1 MSAGGGGASVSGS
14 RGVQVGDHNVQ
25 TNVEVDAAQLPPAQ
39 MVADA
44 AGASVH
50 NLPSAS
56 GVFIGRDLTQLG
68 GLLAGGAGGV
78 AVGQAVVYGLG
89 GIGKTELVLHY
100 ARAYADRY
108 RLVWWVTAD
117 SPENVGLGLAELT
130 RRLHPVATLTDAQA
144 WAVGWL
150 QANQGW
156 LLILDNVEAVEDI
169 TDLLGQ
175 VTGRGHVVVTTR
187 RDLGRAS
194 WARLRLSPLR
204 LGVLDRAASVAILAE
219 LTGLTDA
226 AAADHLAADL
236 GDLPLALE
244 QAAAYISQHH
254 GLDFDGYRALLADR
268 FTRVAGD
275 SGHGSTAQRTIV
287 SIWQVTMNAIRD
299 RSMLAD
305 RVMRVLGWLA
315 PDGLPEDVLLPL
327 AEDSADLSDALAL
340 LASYSMISRNSG
352 SVSVHRLVQ
361 AIARSEAPP
370 DGLNDAI
377 RLLDAALPDDP
388 IRNIAGWPR
397 WNALLPHIDTALNH
411 LPGMHDNA
419 AALHIGDRMATYR
432 QFQGQVVTAITA
444 FEQVLTD
451 SLRLLGDHHPS
462 TLTTRNN
469 LAGAYHAAGRVGEA
483 ITAYEQLLIDRQ
495 QVLGGDHPSTLTTRN
510 NLAVVYQAAG
520 RVGEAITAFEHLLTD
535 FRRVLGEDHPSTLT
549 TRNNL
554 ASTYRSAGRV
564 GEATIAF
571 EQLLTHSRRVLGDD
585 HPDTLTTRN
594 NLALACQAAGRV
606 SEAISGFE
614 QLLTDSRRVLGD
626 DHPDTLTTRNNLA
639 LAYQGAGRVDE
650 AITAYEQLLTDRQR
664 VLGDDHPSTLTTRNN
679 LAHAYQDAG
688 RVDEAITAYEQLLTD
703 SRSVLGHDHPNT
715 LDTCYSVALAYRVA
729 GRVGEAVK
737 ALEQLLTDSRRVLG
751 EEHAVTM
758 TVGRSLAVARAAA
771 AETES

>member
-1 MSAGGGGASVSGS
+1 MSARVSGASVSGS

-39 MVADA
+39 RVADN
-44 AGASVH
+44 AGTSVH
-50 NLPSAS
+50 NLPLAS
-56 GVFIGRDLTQLG
+56 GVFIGRDLTQLS
-68 GLLAGGAGGV
+68 GLLAGGAGCV
-78 AVGQAVVYGLG
+78 AVGQAAVYGLG

-130 RRLHPVATLTDAQA
+130 QRLHPVATLADAQA

-175 VTGRGHVVVTTR
+175 VAGRGHVVVTTR
-187 RDLGRAS
+187 RDLGRAR

-204 LGVLDRAASVAILAE
+204 LGVLDRAASVAMLTE

-226 AAADHLAADL
+226 TSADHLAADL

-254 GLDFDGYRALLADR
+254 GLDFDGYRALLADH

-275 SGHGSTAQRTIV
+275 GGHGSTAQRTV
-287 SIWQVTMNAIRD
+287 GSIWHVTMNAIRD

-315 PDGLPEDVLLPL
+315 PAGLPDDVLLPL
-327 AEDSADLSDALAL
+327 AEDSADLFDALAL
-340 LASYSMISRNSG
+340 LASYSMISRHSG

-361 AIARSEAPP
+361 AITRSEAPP
-370 DGLNDAI
+370 DGLDDAI
-377 RLLDAALPDDP
+377 RLLEAALPEDP
-388 IRNIAGWPR
+388 TRNVAGWPR
-397 WNALLPHIDTALNH
+397 WNVLLPHIDMVLNH

-432 QFQGQVVTAITA
+432 QFQGQVATAITA

-451 SLRLLGDHHPS
+451 SLRLLGGDHPS

-469 LAGAYHAAGRVGEA
+469 LAGAY
-483 ITAYEQLLIDRQ
+483 
-495 QVLGGDHPSTLTTRN
+495 
-510 NLAVVYQAAG
+510 QAAG
-520 RVGEAITAFEHLLTD
+520 RAGEAISAFEQLLTD
-535 FRRVLGEDHPSTLT
+535 FRRVLGDDHPDTLT
-549 TRNNL
+549 TCNNL

-594 NLALACQAAGRV
+594 NLALAYRDAGRV
-606 SEAISGFE
+606 GEATIAFE
-614 QLLTDSRRVLGD
+614 QLLTHSRRVLGD
-626 DHPDTLTTRNNLA
+626 DHPETLTTRNNLA
-639 LAYQGAGRVDE
+639 LAYRDAGRVDE

-664 VLGDDHPSTLTTRNN
+664 VLGDDHPSTLITRNN

-688 RVDEAITAYEQLLTD
+688 RVDEAITAFEQVLTD
-703 SRSVLGHDHPNT
+703 SRSVLGHDHPDT
-715 LDTCYSVALAYRVA
+715 LDACYSVALAYRVA
-729 GRVGEAVK
+729 GRVGEAVT
-737 ALEQLLTDSRRVLG
+737 ALEQLLTVCRRVLG

-771 AETES
+771 AGHES